1 MKQTT
6 LSLWLG
12 GVLLVLTSAAAQAA
26 ALSLEQTLDL
36 AQRYSA
42 ELSASRNQ
50 VRAFGAMADS
60 ARQLPDPE
68 LKFGIEN
75 LPVQG
80 SNARRFTREGMTMQR
95 VGVMQTFVSADKR
108 ERKADTLLAQ
118 SASASAQEQVIRAQ
132 LQRDTAQAWLDL
144 ALSEKAAQAARQLLN
159 ETGRQIPVQRSGVAS
174 GSAAASSTLSL
185 QSALSAMRDNLTLAE
200 RDVSLAQTRLYQL
213 TGETFD
219 GVAGALPRY
228 QRLPAEPQ
236 TLEQGVSVHPELVL
250 AAREADVAK
259 ARSAQSAVASKP
271 DVGVEVYYARRA
283 EAYGDLAG
291 VMFTVGM
298 PIFQSHRQDKD
309 YAADVSRA
317 MEANDRLSQAT
328 RDRVALVRSLVAEYQ
343 AAQTLWRRKQQE
355 IVPLSQQRL
364 LVVTAEYRSGQAT
377 LDAVLDARRSLLDAQ
392 LSAINAEKEMAQRWA
407 AVRYL
412 TVQGVAHE
420 Q

>member
-12 GVLLVLTSAAAQAA
+12 GVLLVLTSAVAQAA

-144 ALSEKAAQAARQLLN
+144 ALSEKAVQAARQLLN

-174 GSAAASSTLSL
+174 GSAAASSTLAL

-236 TLEQGVSVHPELVL
+236 TLEQGVSAHPEVVL

-343 AAQTLWRRKQQE
+343 AAQTLWRRKQEE

-364 LVVTAEYRSGQAT
+364 KVVTAEYRSGQAA

-412 TVQGVAHE
+412 TVQGVTHE

>member
-50 VRAFGAMADS
+50 VRAYGAMADS

-174 GSAAASSTLSL
+174 GSAAASSTLAL

-236 TLEQGVSVHPELVL
+236 TLEQGVSAHPEVVL

-364 LVVTAEYRSGQAT
+364 QVVTAEYRSGQAT
-377 LDAVLDARRSLLDAQ
+377 LDAVLDAWRSLLDAQ

>member
-144 ALSEKAAQAARQLLN
+144 ALSEKAAQAAQQLLK

-236 TLEQGVSVHPELVL
+236 TLEQGVSVHPEVVL

-343 AAQTLWRRKQQE
+343 AAQTLWRRKQEE

-364 LVVTAEYRSGQAT
+364 KVVTAEYRSGQAA

-412 TVQGVAHE
+412 TVQGVTHE

>member
-12 GVLLVLTSAAAQAA
+12 GVLLVLTSATAQAA

-174 GSAAASSTLSL
+174 GSAAASSTLAL

-236 TLEQGVSVHPELVL
+236 TLEQGVSAHPEVVL

>member
-12 GVLLVLTSAAAQAA
+12 GVLLVLTNAAAQAA

-36 AQRYSA
+36 AERYSA
-42 ELSASRNQ
+42 QLSANRNQ

-80 SNARRFTREGMTMQR
+80 SNAHRFTREGMTMQR
-95 VGVMQTFVSADKR
+95 VGVMQKYVSADKR
-108 ERKADTLLAQ
+108 DRKADTLLAQ
-118 SASASAQEQVIRAQ
+118 SASASAQAQVIRAQ

-144 ALSEKAAQAARQLLN
+144 ALSEKAVAAAQQLLQ
-159 ETGRQIPVQRSGVAS
+159 ETEKQIPVQRSGVAS
-174 GSAAASSTLSL
+174 GSASASGALALQTTLS
-185 QSALSAMRDNLTLAE
+185 ALRDNLTLAE
-200 RDVSLAQTRLYQL
+200 RDVRLAQTRLYQL
-213 TGETFD
+213 TGENID
-219 GVAGALPRY
+219 NVAGALPRY
-228 QRLPAEPQ
+228 QRLPADEQ
-236 TLEQGVSVHPELVL
+236 VLEQGVSAHPEVVL

-283 EAYGDLAG
+283 EEYGDLAG
-291 VMFTVGM
+291 VMFTVDM
-298 PIFQSHRQDKD
+298 PLFQSHRQDKD

-317 MEANDRLSQAT
+317 MEANDQLAQAT

-343 AAQTLWRRKQQE
+343 AAQTLWSRKQQE
-355 IVPLSQQRL
+355 IVPLNQQRL
-364 LVVTAEYRSGQAT
+364 KVINAEYRSGQAS
-377 LDAVLDARRSLLDAQ
+377 LDAVLEARRSLLDAQ
-392 LSAINAEKEMAQRWA
+392 LGAINAEKEMAQRWA

-412 TVQGVAHE
+412 TVQGAAHE

>member
-174 GSAAASSTLSL
+174 GSAAASSTLAL

-236 TLEQGVSVHPELVL
+236 TLEQGVSVHPEVVL

-343 AAQTLWRRKQQE
+343 AAQTLWRRKQEE

>member
-118 SASASAQEQVIRAQ
+118 SASASAQEQVVRAQ

-174 GSAAASSTLSL
+174 GSAAASSTLAL

-236 TLEQGVSVHPELVL
+236 TLEQGVSVHPEVVL

-343 AAQTLWRRKQQE
+343 AAQTLWRRKQEE

-364 LVVTAEYRSGQAT
+364 KVVTAEYRSGQAA

-412 TVQGVAHE
+412 TVQGVTHE

>member
-159 ETGRQIPVQRSGVAS
+159 ETGRQIPVQRRGVAS
-174 GSAAASSTLSL
+174 GSAAASSTLAL

-236 TLEQGVSVHPELVL
+236 TLEQGVSAHPEVVL

-364 LVVTAEYRSGQAT
+364 QVVIAEYRSGQAT
-377 LDAVLDARRSLLDAQ
+377 LDAVLDAWRSLLDAQ

-407 AVRYL
+407 AIRYL

>member
-12 GVLLVLTSAAAQAA
+12 GVLLVLTSATAQAA

-174 GSAAASSTLSL
+174 GSAAASSTLAL

-236 TLEQGVSVHPELVL
+236 TLEQGVSVHPEVVL

-364 LVVTAEYRSGQAT
+364 QVVTAEYRSGQAA

-392 LSAINAEKEMAQRWA
+392 LSAINA
-407 AVRYL
+407 
-412 TVQGVAHE
+412 
-420 Q
+420 

>member
-174 GSAAASSTLSL
+174 GSAAASSTLAL

-200 RDVSLAQTRLYQL
+200 RDVSLAQTRLYRL

-236 TLEQGVSVHPELVL
+236 TLEQGVSAHPEVVL

-343 AAQTLWRRKQQE
+343 SAQTLWRRKQQE

-364 LVVTAEYRSGQAT
+364 QVVTAEYRSGQAA

-412 TVQGVAHE
+412 TVQGVTHE

>member
-1 MKQTT
+1 
-6 LSLWLG
+6 
-12 GVLLVLTSAAAQAA
+12 
-26 ALSLEQTLDL
+26 
-36 AQRYSA
+36 
-42 ELSASRNQ
+42 
-50 VRAFGAMADS
+50 
-60 ARQLPDPE
+60 
-68 LKFGIEN
+68 
-75 LPVQG
+75 
-80 SNARRFTREGMTMQR
+80 MTMQR

-174 GSAAASSTLSL
+174 GSAAASSTLAL

-236 TLEQGVSVHPELVL
+236 TLEQGVSAHPEVVL

-364 LVVTAEYRSGQAT
+364 QVVTAEYRSGQAT

-392 LSAINAEKEMAQRWA
+392 LSAIKAEKEMAQRWA

>member
-12 GVLLVLTSAAAQAA
+12 GVLLVLTSAVAQAA

-144 ALSEKAAQAARQLLN
+144 ALSEKAVQAARQLLN

-174 GSAAASSTLSL
+174 GSAAASSTLAL

-236 TLEQGVSVHPELVL
+236 TLEQGVSAHPEVVL

-364 LVVTAEYRSGQAT
+364 KVVTAEYRSGQAA

>member
-12 GVLLVLTSAAAQAA
+12 GVLLVLTSATAQAA

-36 AQRYSA
+36 AERYSA
-42 ELSASRNQ
+42 QLSANRNQ
-50 VRAFGAMADS
+50 MRAFDAMADS

-80 SNARRFTREGMTMQR
+80 SNAHRFTREGMTMQR
-95 VGVMQTFVSADKR
+95 VGVMQKYVSADKR
-108 ERKADTLLAQ
+108 DRKADTLLAQ
-118 SASASAQEQVIRAQ
+118 SASASAQAQVIRAQ

-144 ALSEKAAQAARQLLN
+144 ALSEKAVEAARQLLQ
-159 ETGRQIPVQRSGVAS
+159 ETEKQIPVQRSGVAS
-174 GSAAASSTLSL
+174 GSASASGTLALQTTLS
-185 QSALSAMRDNLTLAE
+185 ALRDNLTLAQ
-200 RDVSLAQTRLYQL
+200 RDVRLAQTRLYQL
-213 TGETFD
+213 TGENID
-219 GVAGALPRY
+219 NVAGALPRY
-228 QRLPAEPQ
+228 QRLPADEQ
-236 TLEQGVSVHPELVL
+236 VLEQGVAAHPEVVL
-250 AAREADVAK
+250 AARDADVAK

-283 EAYGDLAG
+283 EEYGDLAG
-291 VMFTVGM
+291 VMFTVDM
-298 PIFQSHRQDKD
+298 PLFQSHRQDKD

-317 MEANDRLSQAT
+317 MEANDQLAQAT

-343 AAQTLWRRKQQE
+343 AAQTLWSRKQQE
-355 IVPLSQQRL
+355 IVPLNQQRL
-364 LVVTAEYRSGQAT
+364 KVINAEYRSGQAS
-377 LDAVLDARRSLLDAQ
+377 LDAVLEARRGLLDAQ
-392 LSAINAEKEMAQRWA
+392 LGAINAEKEMAQRWA

-412 TVQGVAHE
+412 TVQGAAHE

>member
-174 GSAAASSTLSL
+174 GSAAASSTLAL

-236 TLEQGVSVHPELVL
+236 TLEQGVSAHPEVVL

-364 LVVTAEYRSGQAT
+364 QVVTAEYRSGQAT
-377 LDAVLDARRSLLDAQ
+377 LDAVLDAWRSLLDAQ

>member
-12 GVLLVLTSAAAQAA
+12 GVLLILTSAAAQAA
-26 ALSLEQTLDL
+26 ALSLEQTLEV
-36 AQRYSA
+36 AERYSA
-42 ELSASRNQ
+42 QLSANRNQ

-80 SNARRFTREGMTMQR
+80 SNAHRFTREGMTMQR
-95 VGVMQTFVSADKR
+95 VGVMQKYVSADKR
-108 ERKADTLLAQ
+108 DRKADTLLAQ
-118 SASASAQEQVIRAQ
+118 SASASAQAQVIRAQ

-144 ALSEKAAQAARQLLN
+144 ALSEKAVEAARQLLL
-159 ETGRQIPVQRSGVAS
+159 ETEKQIPVQRSGVAS
-174 GSAAASSTLSL
+174 GSASASGALALQTTLS
-185 QSALSAMRDNLTLAE
+185 ALRDNLTLAE
-200 RDVSLAQTRLYQL
+200 RDVRLAQTRLYQL
-213 TGETFD
+213 TGENID
-219 GVAGALPRY
+219 HVSGALPRY
-228 QRLPAEPQ
+228 QRLPADEQ
-236 TLEQGVSVHPELVL
+236 VLEQGVVAHPEVIA

-283 EAYGDLAG
+283 EEYGDLAG
-291 VMFTVGM
+291 VMFTVDM
-298 PIFQSHRQDKD
+298 PLFQSHRQDKD

-317 MEANDRLSQAT
+317 MEANDQLAQAT

-343 AAQTLWRRKQQE
+343 AAQTLWSRKRQE
-355 IVPLSQQRL
+355 IVPLNQQRL
-364 LVVTAEYRSGQAT
+364 KVINAEYRSGQAS
-377 LDAVLDARRSLLDAQ
+377 LEAVLEARRGLLDAQ
-392 LSAINAEKEMAQRWA
+392 LGAINAEKEMAQRWA

-412 TVQGVAHE
+412 TVQGAAHE
-420 Q
+420 

>member
-42 ELSASRNQ
+42 ELSASSNQ

-174 GSAAASSTLSL
+174 GSAAASSTLAL

-236 TLEQGVSVHPELVL
+236 TLEQGVSVHPEVVL

-343 AAQTLWRRKQQE
+343 AAQTLWRRKQEE

-364 LVVTAEYRSGQAT
+364 KVVTAEYRSGQAA

-412 TVQGVAHE
+412 TVQGVTHE

>member
-12 GVLLVLTSAAAQAA
+12 GVLLVLTSATAQAA

-236 TLEQGVSVHPELVL
+236 TLEQGVSVHPEVVL

-343 AAQTLWRRKQQE
+343 AAQTLWRRKQEE

-364 LVVTAEYRSGQAT
+364 KVVTAEYRSGQAA

-412 TVQGVAHE
+412 TVQGVTHE

>member
-12 GVLLVLTSAAAQAA
+12 GVLLVLTSAVAQAA

-50 VRAFGAMADS
+50 VRAYGAMADS

-174 GSAAASSTLSL
+174 GSAAASSTLAL

-236 TLEQGVSVHPELVL
+236 TLEQGVSVHPEVVL

-364 LVVTAEYRSGQAT
+364 QVVTAEYRSGQAA

>member
-12 GVLLVLTSAAAQAA
+12 GVLLVLTSATAQAA

-132 LQRDTAQAWLDL
+132 LQRDTAKAWLDL

-174 GSAAASSTLSL
+174 GSAAASSTLAL

-236 TLEQGVSVHPELVL
+236 TLEQGVSAHPEVVL

-364 LVVTAEYRSGQAT
+364 QVVTAEYRSGQAT

>member
-1 MKQTT
+1 M
-6 LSLWLG
+6 
-12 GVLLVLTSAAAQAA
+12 LVLTSAAAQAA

-159 ETGRQIPVQRSGVAS
+159 ETGRQIPVQRRGVAS
-174 GSAAASSTLSL
+174 GSAAASSTLAL

-236 TLEQGVSVHPELVL
+236 TLEQGVSAHPEVVL

-364 LVVTAEYRSGQAT
+364 QVVIAEYRSGQAT
-377 LDAVLDARRSLLDAQ
+377 LDAVLDAWRSLLDAQ

-407 AVRYL
+407 AIRYL

>member
-12 GVLLVLTSAAAQAA
+12 GVLLVLTSAVAQAA

-50 VRAFGAMADS
+50 VRAYGAMADS

-174 GSAAASSTLSL
+174 GSAAASSTLAL

-236 TLEQGVSVHPELVL
+236 TLEQGVSAHPEVVL

-364 LVVTAEYRSGQAT
+364 QVVTAEYRSGQAT

>member
-50 VRAFGAMADS
+50 VRAYGAMADS

-108 ERKADTLLAQ
+108 ERKADMLLAQ

-174 GSAAASSTLSL
+174 DSAAASSTLAL

-236 TLEQGVSVHPELVL
+236 TLEQSVSAHPEVVL

-343 AAQTLWRRKQQE
+343 AEQTLWRRKQQE

-364 LVVTAEYRSGQAT
+364 QVVTAEYRSGQAT

>member
-12 GVLLVLTSAAAQAA
+12 GVLLVLTSAVAQAA

-50 VRAFGAMADS
+50 VRAYGAMADS

-108 ERKADTLLAQ
+108 ERKADMLLAQ

-174 GSAAASSTLSL
+174 GSAAASSTLAL

-236 TLEQGVSVHPELVL
+236 TLEQGVSAHPEVVL

-343 AAQTLWRRKQQE
+343 AAQTLWRRKQEE

-364 LVVTAEYRSGQAT
+364 KVVTAEYRSGQAA

-412 TVQGVAHE
+412 TVQGVTHE

>member
-36 AQRYSA
+36 AERYSA
-42 ELSASRNQ
+42 QLSANRNQ

-80 SNARRFTREGMTMQR
+80 SNAHRFTREGMTMQR
-95 VGVMQTFVSADKR
+95 VGVMQKYVSADKR
-108 ERKADTLLAQ
+108 DRKADTLLAQ
-118 SASASAQEQVIRAQ
+118 SASASAQAQVIRAQ

-144 ALSEKAAQAARQLLN
+144 ALSEKAVAAARQLLQ
-159 ETGRQIPVQRSGVAS
+159 ETEKQIPVQRSGVAS
-174 GSAAASSTLSL
+174 GSASASGALALQTTLS
-185 QSALSAMRDNLTLAE
+185 ALRDNLTLAE
-200 RDVSLAQTRLYQL
+200 RDVRLAQTRLYQL
-213 TGETFD
+213 TGENID
-219 GVAGALPRY
+219 NVAGALPRY
-228 QRLPAEPQ
+228 QRLPADEQ
-236 TLEQGVSVHPELVL
+236 VLEQGVSAHPEVVL

-283 EAYGDLAG
+283 EEYGDLAG
-291 VMFTVGM
+291 VMFTVDM
-298 PIFQSHRQDKD
+298 PLFQSHRQDKD

-317 MEANDRLSQAT
+317 MEANDQLAQAT

-343 AAQTLWRRKQQE
+343 AAQTLWSRKQQE
-355 IVPLSQQRL
+355 IVPLNQQRL
-364 LVVTAEYRSGQAT
+364 KVINAEYRSGQAS
-377 LDAVLDARRSLLDAQ
+377 LDAVLEARRGLLDAQ
-392 LSAINAEKEMAQRWA
+392 LGAINAEKEMAQRWA

-412 TVQGVAHE
+412 TVQGAAHE

>member
-42 ELSASRNQ
+42 ELSASSNQ

-236 TLEQGVSVHPELVL
+236 TLEQGVSVHPEVVL

-343 AAQTLWRRKQQE
+343 AAQTLWRRKQEE

-364 LVVTAEYRSGQAT
+364 KVVTAEYRSGQAA

-412 TVQGVAHE
+412 TVQGVTHE

>member
-50 VRAFGAMADS
+50 VRAYGAMADS

-159 ETGRQIPVQRSGVAS
+159 ETDRQIPVQRSGVAS
-174 GSAAASSTLSL
+174 GSAAASSTLAL

-236 TLEQGVSVHPELVL
+236 TLEQGVSVHPEVVL

-364 LVVTAEYRSGQAT
+364 QVVTAEYRSGQAA

>member
-12 GVLLVLTSAAAQAA
+12 GVLLVLTSAVAQAA

-50 VRAFGAMADS
+50 VRAYGAMADS

-174 GSAAASSTLSL
+174 GSAAASSTLAL

-236 TLEQGVSVHPELVL
+236 TLEQGVSVHPEVVL

>member
-12 GVLLVLTSAAAQAA
+12 GVLLVLTSATAQAA
-26 ALSLEQTLDL
+26 ALSLVQTLDL

-68 LKFGIEN
+68 LKFGFEN

-174 GSAAASSTLSL
+174 GSAAASSTLAL

-236 TLEQGVSVHPELVL
+236 TLEQGVSAHPEVVL

-364 LVVTAEYRSGQAT
+364 QVVTAEYRSGQAA

>member
-144 ALSEKAAQAARQLLN
+144 AVSEKAAQAAQQLLK

-236 TLEQGVSVHPELVL
+236 TLEQGVSVHPEVVL

-343 AAQTLWRRKQQE
+343 AAQTLWRRKQEE

-364 LVVTAEYRSGQAT
+364 KVVTAEYRSGQAA

-412 TVQGVAHE
+412 TVQGVTHE

>member
-50 VRAFGAMADS
+50 VRAYGAMADS

-174 GSAAASSTLSL
+174 GSAAASSTLAL

-236 TLEQGVSVHPELVL
+236 TLEQGVSAHPEVVL

-364 LVVTAEYRSGQAT
+364 QVVTAEYRSGQAA

-412 TVQGVAHE
+412 TVQGVTHE

>member
-12 GVLLVLTSAAAQAA
+12 GVLLVLTSAVAQAA

-50 VRAFGAMADS
+50 VRAYGAMADS

-174 GSAAASSTLSL
+174 GSTAASSTLAL

-236 TLEQGVSVHPELVL
+236 TLEQGVSVHPEVVL

-364 LVVTAEYRSGQAT
+364 QVVTAEYRSGQAA

>member
-12 GVLLVLTSAAAQAA
+12 GVLLVLTSAVAQAA

-50 VRAFGAMADS
+50 VRAYGAMADS

-174 GSAAASSTLSL
+174 GSAAASSTLAL

-236 TLEQGVSVHPELVL
+236 TLEQGVSVHPEVVL

-343 AAQTLWRRKQQE
+343 AAQTLWRRKQEE

-364 LVVTAEYRSGQAT
+364 KVVTAEYRSGQAA

-412 TVQGVAHE
+412 TVQGVTHE